1 MEVKQCVILAGG
13 QGSRLGNLTKKCPKP
28 LLKIK
33 YKPFLFYLINALKL
47 QGFSKFLILTHYL
60 NKNFVDYFRDNFL
73 DTDIKIIKEK
83 EKLGTGG
90 SIRNAYK
97 SLDKEF
103 LVLNGDT
110 LFDINLRDLIFFAK
124 KNKTKAKACVALIK
138 SCNHKEKYSYILN
151 SDGRVK
157 SYKKEN
163 KTIKYVSGGVY
174 FFKKKFINSLPKK
187 ELDLDHDIIKKL
199 FKKKNLYAKLYKKK
213 FIDIGSVKYFNKS
226 QNYIPNIMNKSVCFL
241 DRDGVLN
248 YDYGY
253 VASKSRFKWKKN
265 AIEAIRFLNNN
276 NYYVIVVTNQAG
288 IGKGFFSEKKIL
300 ELHNW
305 INERVFKAGG
315 YISKFYYSPFYKD
328 SAIKKYRKESNL
340 RKPNPGMLIKAFKE
354 FEVFK
359 KKNTFL
365 IGDNITD
372 IEAGINFNIKSY
384 FVEDDL
390 RAQVA
395 KILKKNE

>member
-1 MEVKQCVILAGG
+1 MVVKQCVILAGG
-13 QGSRLGNLTKKCPKP
+13 QGTRLGILTKKCPKP
-28 LLKIK
+28 LLKVK
-33 YKPFLFYLINALKL
+33 NKPFLFYLISALKL

-60 NKNFVDYFRDNFL
+60 NKSFVDYFRNNFL

-97 SLDKEF
+97 SLDNEF

-124 KNKTKAKACVALIK
+124 KKKAKACVALIK
-138 SCNHKEKYSYILN
+138 SYNHKEKYSYTVN
-151 SDGRVK
+151 SDGRVV
-157 SYKKEN
+157 SYKKEI
-163 KTIKYVSGGVY
+163 KAIKYVSGGVY
-174 FFKKKFINSLPKK
+174 FFKKKFINSFSKK
-187 ELDLDHDIIKKL
+187 ELDLDHDLLKKL
-199 FKKKNLYAKLYKKK
+199 FEKKILYAKFYKKN
-213 FIDIGSVKYFNKS
+213 FIDIGSIKYFRKS
-226 QNYIPNIMNKSVCFL
+226 QNHVPNTMYKPVCFL

-253 VASKSRFKWKKN
+253 VASTSRFKWKKN
-265 AIEAIRFLNNN
+265 VIEAIKFLNNN
-276 NYYVIVVTNQAG
+276 NYYVIVITNQAG
-288 IGKGFFSEKKIL
+288 IGKGFFSEKKVL
-300 ELHNW
+300 KLHDW
-305 INERVFKAGG
+305 INERIFKAGG
-315 YISKFYYSPFYKD
+315 YISKFYYSPFYKY
-328 SAIKKYRKESNL
+328 SAIKKYRQESNL

-354 FEVFK
+354 FKFLK
-359 KKNTFL
+359 KKNSFL

-372 IEAGINFNIKSY
+372 IEAGINFNINSY
-384 FVEDDL
+384 FVEGDL